1 MVNPPKTPST
11 RASNRSKAPATA
23 PAPARS
29 RKLQDLSQP
38 PTTPHRRQMGHGA
51 PDVAAQ
57 SKMPNILGLP
67 ANGVLDGDGA
77 EQRLGE
83 EDREPLKAYL
93 RIRAAPENPTH
104 TPYLTVQSG
113 TTVLT
118 NPPLQSLRLTRPATS
133 YTFNSVFP
141 PSTSQATFF
150 SQVALP
156 LVQDLMAGENGLLF
170 AYGVSGAG
178 KTWTIQGGRKE
189 EERGLV
195 WRVLKSV
202 MSSVKGLQGDV
213 PVRIAG
219 KAVIADEG
227 ARDSLGSGLDSEDSV
242 EGAVKVDRN
251 YTYSVFV
258 SYAEIYNERVFDL
271 LAPTATSSSKRKA
284 LALKS
289 DPCGGGKYIQGL
301 KEVRVRTTREAH
313 DAFAMGLLARQV
325 SGTKVNHHSSRS
337 HAIFSVRVVRV
348 HRGRPADPNSIYSS
362 RLSIVDLAGS
372 ERSKATL
379 ATGDRLKESGSI
391 NKSLMVLGQCME
403 VLRLN
408 QRKLALA
415 GCHGGGPIKLGVV
428 PFRHSKM
435 TELFQDFFVGDGR
448 AVMVVNVN
456 PYDGGFDE
464 IVNVMR
470 FSALASQVKTGHSHL
485 SGLAALAQNDDIPR
499 MIPEETDDL
508 SAMSTEVEGD
518 EAEPEDPLVTHLF
531 EQLEDMRQKLYEAE
545 MRCALIESETRE
557 EVTREM
563 EGRMR
568 AMERMFSERIMFDAE
583 QNEAKIDSKIDL
595 VNRAMKATLA
605 RSPNELDDS
614 MSEVE
619 DQLASLDDEPNVFL
633 DQDVQ
638 GQIAMHNQR
647 NVEDSQSE
655 PTESDED
662 EDPDDSI
669 KDVEHRAS
677 DISGEWIP
685 SGEESSASSL
695 SLPPRMQP
703 GRRSSCKPRA
713 KSNAAAVRGKL
724 ATDAASTDYAGK
736 ENERPKANP
745 DLRRSETVSVH
756 VKEEPCNGVVLV
768 HVPVEKTS
776 SKSRPVPKPTTRA
789 RGWKK
794 SVDEVKLEEIEATM
808 IIPNKAA
815 RKAAVAAAG
824 EGAVYVPGEG
834 EVDASKKKKRKMLG
848 KAAVVT
854 EEQMLEMAREKGS
867 ESQRSPSKLKRTLR
881 G

>member
-1 MVNPPKTPST
+1 MVVPPKTPVT
-11 RASNRSKAPATA
+11 RASSRNKVPATA
-23 PAPARS
+23 PAPTRS
-29 RKLQDLSQP
+29 RKAQDLSRLPAAPHKRQNGHNELGNA
-38 PTTPHRRQMGHGA
+38 TGITAATPLGFFPAGLSNSDA
-51 PDVAAQ
+51 PDR
-57 SKMPNILGLP
+57 
-67 ANGVLDGDGA
+67 GVGD
-77 EQRLGE
+77 

-93 RIRAAPENPTH
+93 RIRSAPENPTH
-104 TPYLTVQSG
+104 TPYLTVQSN

-118 NPPLQSLRLTRPATS
+118 SPPLQSLRLTRPATA
-133 YTFNSVFP
+133 YTFNGVFP

-150 SQVALP
+150 AHVAFP

-178 KTWTIQGGRKE
+178 KTWTIQGGKGDDD
-189 EERGLV
+189 RGLV
-195 WRVLKSV
+195 WRALRSV
-202 MSSVKGLQGDV
+202 MGSVKGLQGEI

-219 KAVIADEG
+219 KTVIPDEG
-227 ARDSLGSGLDSEDSV
+227 ARESLGSGLDSEDCV
-242 EGAVKVDRN
+242 EGTIKVDRN

-258 SYAEIYNERVFDL
+258 SYAEIYNEKVFDL
-271 LAPTATSSSKRKA
+271 LDPSGTTPSGKRKA

-289 DPCGGGKYIQGL
+289 DPSGGGKYIHGL
-301 KEVRVRTTREAH
+301 KEVRVRTTKEAH

-348 HRGRPADPNSIYSS
+348 HKGRPTDPNSIHNS

-415 GCHGGGPIKLGVV
+415 DSHGGGPVKLGVV

-435 TELFQDFFVGDGR
+435 TELFQDFFIGEGR

-470 FSALASQVKTGHSHL
+470 FSALASQVRTGHSYL
-485 SGLAALAQNDDIPR
+485 SGLASLAQNNDVPQMMPEDTDDVTASDDI
-499 MIPEETDDL
+499 
-508 SAMSTEVEGD
+508 STEEGD

-595 VNRAMKATLA
+595 VNKAMMAARAQ
-605 RSPNELDDS
+605 SSNDPDDS

-619 DQLASLDDEPNVFL
+619 DQLTRL
-633 DQDVQ
+633 DQDSNAFLDHELQ
-638 GQIAMHNQR
+638 GCLSVHDQVNDG
-647 NVEDSQSE
+647 DSRSGS
-655 PTESDED
+655 TASDED
-662 EDPDDSI
+662 EAADDPID
-669 KDVEHRAS
+669 DVEKEAS
-677 DISGEWIP
+677 EVSEEWIP
-685 SGEESSASSL
+685 SDDGSCASSI
-695 SLPPRMQP
+695 SLPARTKA
-703 GRRSSCKPRA
+703 GRRSSAKPIARSIVPVVSGTA
-713 KSNAAAVRGKL
+713 PVEDL
-724 ATDAASTDYAGK
+724 ATVPMGK
-736 ENERPKANP
+736 ENERPEANGGIR
-745 DLRRSETVSVH
+745 LSTRKSIH
-756 VKEEPCNGVVLV
+756 VKAEPKD
-768 HVPVEKTS
+768 E
-776 SKSRPVPKPTTRA
+776 SRLDNSALTKLPNKPMAATKPKAVSRS
-789 RGWKK
+789 WKK
-794 SVDEVKLEEIEATM
+794 SVDHVKLEEIDATM
-808 IIPNKAA
+808 VIPNKAA
-815 RKAAVAAAG
+815 RETAAAAAG
-824 EGAVYVPGEG
+824 AGTVYVPGEG
-834 EVDASKKKKRKMLG
+834 EVDVSKKKKRCSG
-848 KAAVVT
+848 KP
-854 EEQMLEMAREKGS
+854 R
-867 ESQRSPSKLKRTLR
+867 
-881 G
+881 